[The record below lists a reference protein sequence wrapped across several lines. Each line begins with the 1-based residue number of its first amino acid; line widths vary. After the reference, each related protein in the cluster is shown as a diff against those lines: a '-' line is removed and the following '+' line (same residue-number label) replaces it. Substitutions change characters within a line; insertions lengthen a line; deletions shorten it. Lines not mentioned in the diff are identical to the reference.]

1 MCVVEVKQSVAH
13 RVAERVVDRAATFV
27 PDSALVKG
35 DGIRVNGGGGAARE
49 ESAEDEEERE
59 GERSEESGSDGE
71 EKIEGFHIFFF
82 YLQYRFLVCEWNG
95 CVLLDAFLALVVSYW

>member
-1 MCVVEVKQSVAH
+1 
-13 RVAERVVDRAATFV
+13 VVDRAATFV

-71 EKIEGFHIFFF
+71 EKIEGFHFFF
-82 YLQYRFLVCEWNG
+82 LFTV
-95 CVLLDAFLALVVSYW
+95 

>member
-1 MCVVEVKQSVAH
+1 MVEVKQSVAH

-71 EKIEGFHIFFF
+71 EKIEGFHFLFI

-95 CVLLDAFLALVVSYW
+95 CVLLDAFLGLLVSYW

>member
-13 RVAERVVDRAATFV
+13 RVEERVVDRAATFV

-71 EKIEGFHIFFF
+71 EKIEGFHFFF
-82 YLQYRFLVCEWNG
+82 YLQYRFLFFFDFLFVNGMVVYFETPFWVC
-95 CVLLDAFLALVVSYW
+95 